1 MGNNSQNRIRWEWL
15 IVSVGYC
22 LAALFA
28 TYPLVLHITKAIP
41 YVLLPE
47 ENAELMPLVA
57 GDHLQTY
64 YWFWL
69 FKDNLIGQSAL
80 FSNPYE
86 FHIGGSYLQHGYA
99 QFPVSILFFL
109 LSVFGNVP
117 AHNLLILLTYVFSG
131 LSVHYLVRI
140 WGLSALPSFIGG
152 LVFALAPSRQTQ
164 LLAGHI
170 NGYVWFLIPLTLY
183 FFERGYR
190 AQRYGSLVLSGLC
203 ILGLGMVE
211 THLLYFFLLFLCL
224 YLPCRILGPP
234 MLEEGSRNQETGR
247 PVIWPL
253 ILVLILG
260 LLSGMAIYWTR
271 TLFHQ
276 EKVFGLIGWF
286 TLGFYALLFY
296 FSWLLTSQLVTSLS
310 GQPLSAV
317 RKKEALTYLPTL
329 LLLLA
334 PYSYLF
340 PLPYMRRGLFLLSFL
355 GILFLKISFYRR
367 QTWHVSSR
375 ALRGLPWRK
384 IIGMVLVIALFIS
397 LAAGYSIQNRK
408 KLVGDS
414 IVGKGRTWQE
424 VKLYSPEIKD
434 LFKRFNASAEGFIYP
449 GLIPAFLLLFLLAE
463 MFRAPAV
470 WGRAN
475 RWRFW
480 FFSGM
485 LILSYAIAL
494 GVYFDPVL
502 PVYWVM
508 FNYFPFFKYPRD
520 PARIIF
526 LCFLCWGI
534 VVAFGLEEIQRRLYG
549 WMPGKRTW
557 PGIVLAA
564 AAATVLWDYH
574 PQKKI
579 GLSRLDE
586 GNPIYQAL
594 SRSPEKNPVALGL
607 PLFPGDSH
615 QSSLYEYYMTQSR
628 VPMVNGYSPV
638 VAKRYVEEVFW
649 PLIELNVGEIT
660 RADYETLLK
669 LKVTHVVHHQE
680 LYFYKVSP
688 FSGRLAFKNL
698 MDSPYLK
705 LILTNMEQSL
715 FEVLP
720 PDRVTDRP
728 PVRHREYS
736 GMVLEAEEMRHT
748 VGKVV
753 NDPEAS
759 MKKAT
764 QALTGPS
771 GITAFNAYRFFP
783 SGKYQALFRVKTL
796 KNDSPEPILL
806 AEVVTFKGKKPVA
819 QREIRGTDFRQ
830 PEHYQRFL
838 LPFELQEPEILELR
852 LYSFGRETTW
862 TDKIVV
868 SFADLPLAPAIYDPL
883 EIIRYL
889 IKPVQDPEAME
900 GWALR
905 TNPAKEH
912 PGYVVYG
919 PYQTFPSGVYQA
931 RFRLKKKGPDFTGPL
946 ARIDVSAQR
955 GTVIFN
961 QQEIA
966 GRDFGDPDRY
976 QEFVLPFRL
985 KEEEELEFRIFSHNT
1000 SPFHIDRVVVEKS
1013 GSQP

>member
-1 MGNNSQNRIRWEWL
+1 VGNNSQNRFRWEWL

-22 LAALFA
+22 LVALFA
-28 TYPLVLHITKAIP
+28 TYPLVQHLTETIP

-47 ENAELMPLVA
+47 ENAELLPLVA

-69 FKDNLIGQSAL
+69 FKDNLIGQSPF

-86 FHIGGSYLQHGYA
+86 FHFGGRYLQHGYA

-131 LSVHYLVRI
+131 LSVYYLVRS
-140 WGLSALPSFIGG
+140 WGLSAVPSFIGG

-183 FFERGYR
+183 FFEKGYR
-190 AQRYGSLVLSGLC
+190 AQRYGPIVLSGLC
-203 ILGLGMVE
+203 ILCLGMVE
-211 THLLYFFLLFLCL
+211 PHLLYFFLLFLCL
-224 YLPCRILGPP
+224 YLPARILGPRL
-234 MLEEGSRNQETGR
+234 LEEEGRRNQEADR
-247 PVIWPL
+247 SLWPL

-260 LLSGMAIYWTR
+260 ILSGMAVYWTR

-296 FSWLLTSQLVTSLS
+296 FSWLLTSQLVTSLT

-317 RKKEALTYLPTL
+317 RKKEALTYLPAL

-334 PYSYLF
+334 PFPALF
-340 PLPYMRRGLFLLSFL
+340 PLANMRKGLFLLSFV
-355 GILFLKISFYRR
+355 GIIFLKFFFHRR
-367 QTWHVSSR
+367 QTWHLSSR

-397 LAAGYSIQNRK
+397 LAAGFSIQNKK

-424 VKLYSPEIKD
+424 VTSYSPEIID
-434 LFKRFNASAEGFIYP
+434 LFKRFNASTEGFIYP
-449 GLIPAFLLLFLLAE
+449 GWLPAVLLLFLLVE
-463 MFRAPAV
+463 IFLAPAA
-470 WGRAN
+470 WSRAE
-475 RWRFW
+475 RWRFC
-480 FFSGM
+480 FFSGI
-485 LILSYAIAL
+485 LISSYAIAL
-494 GVYFDPVL
+494 GAYFDPVL
-502 PVYWVM
+502 PVYRFM
-508 FNYFPFFKYPRD
+508 YDYFPFFKYPRD

-526 LCFLCWGI
+526 LSFLCWGI
-534 VVAFGLEEIQRRLYG
+534 IVAFGLEGIRRLLHDR
-549 WMPGKRTW
+549 MPGRRTW

-564 AAATVLWDYH
+564 AAALVLWDYH

-586 GNPIYQAL
+586 GNPVYQAL
-594 SRSPEKNPVALGL
+594 SRLPAKNPVVMGL

-649 PLIELNVGEIT
+649 PLIDLNVGEIS
-660 RADYETLLK
+660 RKDYEHLRQLG
-669 LKVTHVVHHQE
+669 VTHLVHHQE
-680 LYFYKVSP
+680 LYFFKVSP
-688 FSGRLAFKNL
+688 FSGHLAYKNL

-705 LILTNMEQSL
+705 LIMTNMEQSL

-720 PDRVTDRP
+720 PDRVADRP
-728 PVRHREYS
+728 PVRHRES
-736 GMVLEAEEMRHT
+736 TGVVLEVEETPHSA
-748 VGKVV
+748 GKVV
-753 NDPEAS
+753 DDPEAS

-764 QALTGPS
+764 RILAGQS
-771 GITAFNAYRFFP
+771 GKIAYNAYRFFP
-783 SGKYQALFRVKTL
+783 SGKYQALFRVKAL
-796 KNDSPEPILL
+796 KNDSRQPLLL
-806 AEVVTFKGKKPVA
+806 AEVVTLKAKKPVA
-819 QREIRGTDFRQ
+819 RKEISGRDFRQ
-830 PEHYQRFL
+830 PGIYQRFL
-838 LPFELQEPEILELR
+838 LPFEIQSPEILEFR
-852 LYSFGRETTW
+852 LYSFGRETISA
-862 TDKIVV
+862 DKIVV
-868 SFADLPLAPAIYDPL
+868 SFADLPISPASFGPL
-883 EIIRYL
+883 DIFRYL
-889 IKPVQDPEAME
+889 IKPVQDPETVG
-900 GWALR
+900 GWVLR
-905 TNPAKEH
+905 TNPAQEH

-919 PYQTFPSGVYQA
+919 PYQTYPPGAYQA
-931 RFRLKKKGPDFTGPL
+931 RFRLKRMQPGFTGPL

-955 GTVIFN
+955 GTVILN
-961 QQEIA
+961 QQEIT
-966 GRDFGDPDRY
+966 GRDFGAPDRY
-976 QEFVLPFRL
+976 REFILPFRV
-985 KEEEELEFRIFSHNT
+985 KEEEELEFRIFSHNI
-1000 SPFHIDRVVVEKS
+1000 SPFQIDRIVVEKT
-1013 GSQP
+1013 GTQP